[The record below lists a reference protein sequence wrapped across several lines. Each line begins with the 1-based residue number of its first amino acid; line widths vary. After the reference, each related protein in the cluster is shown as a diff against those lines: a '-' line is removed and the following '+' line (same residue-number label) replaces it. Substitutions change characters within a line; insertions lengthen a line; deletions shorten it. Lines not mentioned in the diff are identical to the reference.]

1 MASAEDLA
9 VEALAVEVQEEVGS
23 QMEDILFL
31 DIETVPGAASFKEL
45 DDRWK
50 NLWIKK
56 SERLSQGEQTPEELY
71 PRAGI
76 YAEFGK
82 IICISV
88 GFLTES
94 NGGREFRIKS
104 FSGDD
109 EKKLLEDFCDLLNEN
124 YYAKSHF
131 LCAHNGKE
139 FDFPY
144 LCRRI
149 IVNQI
154 AMPDI
159 LDLAGKK
166 PWDVKHLDTMQL
178 WKFGDFKNYTS
189 LDLLAALFEVPSSKD
204 ELDGSM
210 IFETY
215 YLDKD
220 LKRIRIYCEADVA
233 TLASIFL
240 RMNNKRSLNAEEII
254 IV

>member
-1 MASAEDLA
+1 MEEALEA
-9 VEALAVEVQEEVGS
+9 VEQEVVGS
-23 QMEDILFL
+23 YMEDILFV
-31 DIETVPGAASFKEL
+31 DIETVPQAPSYSEL
-45 DDRWK
+45 DERWK
-50 NLWIKK
+50 KLWIKK
-56 SERLSQGEQTPEELY
+56 AQRLAKDEQTPEELY

-88 GFLTES
+88 GFLTEA
-94 NGGREFRIKS
+94 NGKREFRIKS

-109 EKKLLEDFCDLLNEN
+109 EKLLLEDFCDLLTEN

-149 IVNQI
+149 IVNKI
-154 AMPDI
+154 EMPDI

-189 LDLLAALFEVPSSKD
+189 LDLLAALFDLPSSKE

-210 IFETY
+210 IFESY
-215 YLDKD
+215 YVNQD
-220 LKRIRIYCEADVA
+220 LQKIRKYCEADVA
-233 TLASIFL
+233 TLASVFL
-240 RMNNKRSLNAEEII
+240 RMNNKSSLEAEEIK